1 MPRPL
6 LRMAS
11 SGHSPSATR
20 LPLETR
26 SSSYNA
32 LSPVQTHLTS
42 SRFRTHSPSYPDEP
56 QSLKERI
63 LRNVEKAQNHFSTT
77 YNRLSPSQRVLAVIA
92 AIVILVLSILFLVFN
107 ERIFGF
113 FASFAQRWRD
123 LTGGW
128 LILWFLV
135 VGVAFPPM
143 IGYSSSVTAAGFV
156 YGFPKGYAE

>member
-1 MPRPL
+1 
-6 LRMAS
+6 MAS
-11 SGHSPSATR
+11 NNQTPSAVR
-20 LPLETR
+20 PPLEPR

-42 SRFRTHSPSYPDEP
+42 SRFRTHTLTYENEP
-56 QSLKERI
+56 QTFKDRV
-63 LRNVEKAQNHFSTT
+63 LRNIEKVQNQVNTT
-77 YNRLSPSQRVLAVIA
+77 YCRLSPSQRVLAVIA
-92 AIVILVLSILFLVFN
+92 ALVLLVLGILFLVFN

-156 YGFPKGYAE
+156 YGFPKGYVE